1 MLKPP
6 GQKIDTGGK
15 NGKIN
20 NCDKAANWRE
30 LKGGGRKGRIAA
42 LIDFA
47 TILDIPFYLF
57 RLFLEKVD
65 GCRMVPYASGGGDG
79 RRIMR
84 TVNNGRADK
93 WAKMVKLVNSG
104 KIGKME

>member
-1 MLKPP
+1 MGP
-6 GQKIDTGGK
+6 
-15 NGKIN
+15 
-20 NCDKAANWRE
+20 
-30 LKGGGRKGRIAA
+30 IAT

-47 TILDIPFYLF
+47 PLPVIPFYQF
-57 RLFLEKVD
+57 PLFLEKVD
-65 GCRMVPYASGGGDG
+65 GCRMGPYASGGGDG

-84 TVNNGRADK
+84 TVKNGRADK